1 MTNILRTTIADLRN
15 RLDALPRISIENGCM
30 MDQHRNHRAAAQE
43 LGRYL
48 TETYGARVT
57 ERHDTNRI
65 RIHGIASS
73 STAGLHG
80 AFSNWIAAAEKK
92 VRGA

>member
-1 MTNILRTTIADLRN
+1 MTDILRTTITDLRK
-15 RLDALPRISIENGCM
+15 RMEALPRISIGNGCM
-30 MDQHRNHRAAAQE
+30 MDQHRNHRAAVQE

-48 TETYGARVT
+48 TETYGARVS

-65 RIHGIASS
+65 RMHGIASS
-73 STAGLHG
+73 GTSGLHG

-92 VRGA
+92 VRG

>member
-1 MTNILRTTIADLRN
+1 MTKILRTTIADLRN

-30 MDQHRNHRAAAQE
+30 MDQHRIHREAARN
-43 LGRYL
+43 LGQYL
-48 TETYGARVT
+48 TTTYGARVS

-65 RIHGIASS
+65 RMHGIASS
-73 STAGLHG
+73 GTSGLHG

-92 VRGA
+92 VRG